1 MREMITPLLYALIG
15 VTSYLLFRFVI
26 LPGDAHPYQWMAIVI
41 ALGCVGAV
49 FTIRR
54 SMREDA

>member
-1 MREMITPLLYALIG
+1 MRRMMTPILYVLIW
-15 VTSYLLFRFVI
+15 VVSYVLFRFLI
-26 LPGDAHPYQWMAIVI
+26 LPGDANPYQWMATVI